1 MLTEL
6 GKSVIDTIKLF
17 GELFLFSVNI
27 IKRLFHPPC
36 PARFYIKELNEAGM
50 GSLSVVLTTGV
61 FTGLVLAIQSYYQFR
76 RVELDYMVGAVVAIS
91 MSKELGP
98 VLVGIMLAGRVGAKI
113 AAELASMKV
122 SNQID
127 AMGVL
132 SIDPYKYLVFPRV
145 FALTVMSPFL
155 TALASF
161 IGIIGASALS
171 IYIFYVDKFFYL
183 QYIKSW
189 LDNYSIFYGLIK
201 SVFFGMAV
209 GIVSC
214 YRGLK
219 TEGGAEDVGKAT
231 TEAVVNSSIIILF
244 LDFLLDLIL

>member
-1 MLTEL
+1 MITEI
-6 GKSVIDTIKLF
+6 GKSIIDTIKLL
-17 GELFLFSVNI
+17 GEIFLFTLNI
-27 IKRLFHPPC
+27 ISRLFQSPC
-36 PARFYIKELNEAGM
+36 PARFYLKELNETGT
-50 GSLSVVLTTGV
+50 GSLSVVLTTGT

-76 RVELDYMVGAVVAIS
+76 RVELDYMIGAVVSIS
-91 MSKELGP
+91 MAKELGP

-122 SNQID
+122 TNQID

-132 SIDPYKYLVFPRV
+132 AIDSYKYLVFPKI

-155 TALASF
+155 TALAVF
-161 IGIIGASALS
+161 IGILGASVLA
-171 IYIFYVDKFFYL
+171 IYVFYIDRFFYI

-189 LDNYSIFYGLIK
+189 LDNYSIFYGIIK
-201 SVFFGMAV
+201 SIFFGLAV

-214 YRGLK
+214 YKGLK

-244 LDFLLDLIL
+244 LDFVLDLIL

>member
-1 MLTEL
+1 MIAEV
-6 GKSVIDTIKLF
+6 GKSVVDTIKLF
-17 GELFLFSVNI
+17 GDLFFFIINI
-27 IKRLFHPPC
+27 VKRLFYSPC
-36 PARFYIKELNEAGM
+36 SSRFYIKELNEAGA
-50 GSLSVVLTTGV
+50 GSMSVVLTTGI

-76 RVELDYMVGAVVAIS
+76 RVELDYMVGAVVSIS
-91 MSKELGP
+91 MAKELGP

-122 SNQID
+122 TNQID
-127 AMGVL
+127 AMSVL

-155 TALASF
+155 TALAIF
-161 IGIIGASALS
+161 IGILGASILS
-171 IYIFYVDKFFYL
+171 IYVFYIDKFFYL

-189 LDNYSIFYGLIK
+189 LDNYSIFYGIIK
-201 SVFFGMAV
+201 SVFFGLAV
-209 GIVSC
+209 GIISC

-219 TEGGAEDVGKAT
+219 AQGGAEDVGKAT

>member
-1 MLTEL
+1 MIAEL
-6 GKSVIDTIKLF
+6 GKAVIETIRLF

-27 IKRLFHPPC
+27 IKRLFRSPC
-36 PARFYIKELNEAGM
+36 PTRFYMKELNEAGM
-50 GSLSVVLTTGV
+50 GSLSVVLTTGI
-61 FTGLVLAIQSYYQFR
+61 FTGLVLAIQSYYQFK

-161 IGIIGASALS
+161 IGIMGASVLS
-171 IYIFYVDKFFYL
+171 IYVFYVDKFFYL
-183 QYIKSW
+183 QYVKSW

-201 SVFFGMAV
+201 SVFFGLAV

-219 TEGGAEDVGKAT
+219 TEGGAEDVGRAT